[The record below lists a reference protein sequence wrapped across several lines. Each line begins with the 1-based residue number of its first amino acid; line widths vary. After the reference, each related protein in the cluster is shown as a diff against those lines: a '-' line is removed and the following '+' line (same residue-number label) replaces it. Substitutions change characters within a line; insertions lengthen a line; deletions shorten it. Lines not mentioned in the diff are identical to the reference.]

1 MEVPPRHPLP
11 NALSTACSRLLCL
24 SASWFSFSCLLPLPQ
39 GFCTCHLFPLIEL
52 FFNPLLADLALSS
65 RFPCLVKHLLLYHV
79 SFFLHSSHLRFYL
92 YLCDFI
98 NASFSNN
105 VSLGVPSGEL
115 DPEKPDL
122 SKVRTRSRLA
132 GLCSMTHFKSL
143 VL

>member
-52 FFNPLLADLALSS
+52 FFSPLLADLALSF
-65 RFPCLVKHLLLYHV
+65 RFPCLVKHLLLHHV

-98 NASFSNN
+98 DIINTWLSHET
-105 VSLGVPSGEL
+105 VSSLRLGTGFLLTFELSDYTTMPS
-115 DPEKPDL
+115 
-122 SKVRTRSRLA
+122 T
-132 GLCSMTHFKSL
+132 
-143 VL
+143 